1 MKENPKISVIV
12 PVYRVEKY
20 LDRCVE
26 SIVNQTFGDFELILV
41 DDGSPDN
48 CPAMCDAWAQK
59 DDRIRVIHKKNGGL
73 SSARNAGMAKMTG
86 KYVCFIDSDDWVET
100 NTFEVLL
107 ELLKKYPQVQIAACN
122 AQIERGTQGSVQQ
135 EEEEIR
141 LYDQNKMLDFFFRI
155 HGEASNTAVWYKMII
170 KTEILKGFT
179 FVDTLNEDVE
189 ASYEFY
195 TRATGMVETNQKL
208 YHYFM
213 NDTGITRSK
222 FSRKDLDY
230 LVVWNR
236 IVERTQKEHPE
247 YAEYAIA
254 SRKRANFTLLSKMM
268 IRGYNKNDK
277 ELCAVHAQ
285 LKKKVRKDFFDLM
298 KIKMP
303 LSRKVLLLIEVL

>member
-1 MKENPKISVIV
+1 
-12 PVYRVEKY
+12 
-20 LDRCVE
+20 
-26 SIVNQTFGDFELILV
+26 
-41 DDGSPDN
+41 
-48 CPAMCDAWAQK
+48 
-59 DDRIRVIHKKNGGL
+59 
-73 SSARNAGMAKMTG
+73 MTG

-155 HGEASNTAVWYKMII
+155 HGEASNTAVWYKMIT

-303 LSRKVLLLIEVL
+303 LSRKILLLIEVL

>member
-1 MKENPKISVIV
+1 
-12 PVYRVEKY
+12 
-20 LDRCVE
+20 
-26 SIVNQTFGDFELILV
+26 
-41 DDGSPDN
+41 
-48 CPAMCDAWAQK
+48 
-59 DDRIRVIHKKNGGL
+59 
-73 SSARNAGMAKMTG
+73 MTG

-155 HGEASNTAVWYKMII
+155 HGEASNTAVWYKMIT

-213 NDTGITRSK
+213 T
-222 FSRKDLDY
+222 
-230 LVVWNR
+230 
-236 IVERTQKEHPE
+236 
-247 YAEYAIA
+247 
-254 SRKRANFTLLSKMM
+254 
-268 IRGYNKNDK
+268 IR
-277 ELCAVHAQ
+277 ELPDQNSHG
-285 LKKKVRKDFFDLM
+285 
-298 KIKMP
+298 KI
-303 LSRKVLLLIEVL
+303 

>member
-122 AQIERGTQGSVQQ
+122 AQIERGTQGNVQQ
-135 EEEEIR
+135 DEEEIW

-155 HGEASNTAVWYKMII
+155 HGEASNTAVWNKMI
-170 KTEILKGFT
+170 K
-179 FVDTLNEDVE
+179 
-189 ASYEFY
+189 
-195 TRATGMVETNQKL
+195 QK
-208 YHYFM
+208 FCA
-213 NDTGITRSK
+213 
-222 FSRKDLDY
+222 DL
-230 LVVWNR
+230 R
-236 IVERTQKEHPE
+236 
-247 YAEYAIA
+247 
-254 SRKRANFTLLSKMM
+254 
-268 IRGYNKNDK
+268 
-277 ELCAVHAQ
+277 
-285 LKKKVRKDFFDLM
+285 
-298 KIKMP
+298 
-303 LSRKVLLLIEVL
+303 LLIP

>member
-48 CPAMCDAWAQK
+48 CPAMCDAWAKK
-59 DDRIRVIHKKNGGL
+59 DDRIQVIHKKNGGL

-135 EEEEIR
+135 EEEEIW

-155 HGEASNTAVWYKMII
+155 HGEASNTAVWNKMI
-170 KTEILKGFT
+170 KTEILCGFT

-213 NDTGITRSK
+213 NDTGITRWYGIGS
-222 FSRKDLDY
+222 
-230 LVVWNR
+230 
-236 IVERTQKEHPE
+236 
-247 YAEYAIA
+247 
-254 SRKRANFTLLSKMM
+254 
-268 IRGYNKNDK
+268 
-277 ELCAVHAQ
+277 
-285 LKKKVRKDFFDLM
+285 
-298 KIKMP
+298 
-303 LSRKVLLLIEVL
+303 